1 MTLDTNTTTPRMSQ
15 VIDLMIDSR
24 IRELYFALPAKVIEY
39 DPETNQVSVLPQIK
53 VKLVGNPNAMDLPI
67 INNVPVVF
75 PRAGAAHLR
84 FPIQLQDFGQLLF
97 NQRSID
103 IWQAAGTEVDP
114 QDSRKFDLNDAVFIP
129 GLFPLTKPMAR
140 GGAVESL
147 EIKNKTGFVEI
158 TDDGKF
164 RIKNDEAELFTNLV
178 EIMEQLV
185 DGFNQLGTSHQT
197 NTIFGPQKPVNF
209 AAYTGIKNALDAL
222 KSKLEALKGGP

>member
-1 MTLDTNTTTPRMSQ
+1 M
-15 VIDLMIDSR
+15 
-24 IRELYFALPAKVIEY
+24 
-39 DPETNQVSVLPQIK
+39 
-53 VKLVGNPNAMDLPI
+53 KLVGNPNAMDLPI
-67 INNVPVVF
+67 INNVPEVF

>member
-129 GLFPLTKPMAR
+129 GLFPLTKPMVR

-164 RIKNDEAELFTNLV
+164 
-178 EIMEQLV
+178 
-185 DGFNQLGTSHQT
+185 
-197 NTIFGPQKPVNF
+197 
-209 AAYTGIKNALDAL
+209 
-222 KSKLEALKGGP
+222 